1 MLGYPRWGLHPF
13 LLGEKSTTVTIL
25 LLVGRPS
32 GGVALDLIM
41 LPYLLVV
48 DLSLYLQL
56 WIPLD
61 GGSMIVVV
69 LVLVAGGEPGS
80 SYSAIWLPLKIIF
93 LIGCVCCWEII
104 SAFSHLKVFTLLL
117 VLHWVQNSSDFPP
130 FLELLCLQAS
140 VISINKFIVI
150 RIFLPL
156 SITCFFLW
164 ILLSFFSLLQIFTS
178 WIIMFFCIV
187 FLVDYCASWDLL
199 RFLDLFF
206 SL

>member
-13 LLGEKSTTVTIL
+13 LLGEKSTIVTIL
-25 LLVGRPS
+25 LLVGSPS

-117 VLHWVQNSSDFPP
+117 VLHWVQNSSDFFP
-130 FLELLCLQAS
+130 LL
-140 VISINKFIVI
+140 
-150 RIFLPL
+150 RTPL
-156 SITCFFLW
+156 SSGFYNLNQQVHSNSY
-164 ILLSFFSLLQIFTS
+164 LSSFVYNMLFSLDTFKL
-178 WIIMFFCIV
+178 
-187 FLVDYCASWDLL
+187 FLFITNFHQLDHNVLL
-199 RFLDLFF
+199 YSFPC
-206 SL
+206 